1 MRKNGRLLPSLPLMA
16 ALVWALFIAGA
27 YAQNVPGPAAGVISY
42 DSYFEA
48 DEERIFPAGEILLSG
63 DAFADA
69 HDTGAYVEPGDL
81 YGVKNALVLKSTSGF
96 VDWTFS
102 VDAPG
107 WYRLEINYLALPAR
121 QNDIEMQLM
130 LDGGYAFEQCE
141 SLLLRRLY
149 EAAGPIERDS
159 RGHDVRPKL
168 KEVSLW
174 QSIQFQDHNNHY
186 ADPYCFYLSQGEHTL
201 SLGLT
206 AEALAIKYLRFM
218 NTKPLEPYARAMPA
232 APNNARNVLIKFE
245 AEEAGLRNS
254 PVLYPL
260 SERADSATSPSDPVK
275 VRMNT
280 IGGENWKLQGEWM
293 EWTFQVPED
302 GQYNL
307 SMRVLT
313 NFLRGMGSTRR
324 LYIDG
329 KVPFAESDH
338 VTVPYQ
344 EGWQMYTLCDGEGNL
359 LPLYLT
365 GGTHTLR
372 LEVAAGPYSKPLRKL
387 EEVITELGSL
397 YRKIIVITGDN
408 ADGDRITVDLNRDFH
423 LDKKIPG
430 LMEDFERIALT
441 LTVQQQIIE
450 QNAFGGSEA
459 AILTQVAVQLRSFI
473 KYPEDIPV
481 RLESF
486 KNNISGL
493 ASQVLTLREQ
503 PMQIDYFALTSTDL
517 PLPKAGADFL
527 HQAAFRL
534 KAFAGSFFEDYSAVG
549 ETYDSGNA
557 APTITVWVCANDL
570 GATGIASGRDQT
582 QILKELIDQT
592 FVKDSGI
599 QVNLS
604 LIDGSQTLMQAIL
617 GGKGPDVAITVYKE
631 LPVNLAMRGALTDLS
646 QFDGFGEIKQR
657 FMASA
662 LVPYTFQGGVY
673 ALPETQNFDVIFYR
687 KDIFSQLGLQVPDTW
702 EDLCALVPVIQKQG
716 MQVGIPSPTVT
727 NNNTLG
733 FQAQLFQ
740 RGLNF
745 YSDDLLKTQFQD
757 PKALEAFKAWTDLY
771 AKYAL
776 PVKYD
781 FFSRFRTGTMPIA
794 IESYTAANTLAAAAP
809 ELAGLWDIAPIP
821 GIRQPDGT
829 VDRSEGATGTG
840 AILIATSQ
848 KQEAAYA
855 FISWWVSD
863 DTQAE
868 FGQAL
873 ESLMGASARW
883 PTANT
888 GAFERMKWTLDQQAA
903 LKEQWKY
910 VKDIPQLPGNYITN
924 RYLAFAFRA
933 VVYNKQN
940 QREVLN
946 QYNKEIDKEIQRK
959 WAEFGYGQAEGRQ
972 AP

>member
-1 MRKNGRLLPSLPLMA
+1 MRRNGHFLPSLLLIA

-27 YAQNVPGPAAGVISY
+27 CAQTLPGPSAGIKSY
-42 DSYFEA
+42 DAYFMAGEYGL
-48 DEERIFPAGEILLSG
+48 FPDGEILLGG
-63 DAFADA
+63 DAFTDA
-69 HDTGAYVEPGDL
+69 HETGAYAEPGNL
-81 YGVKNALVLKSTSGF
+81 YGVKNALILKSTSGF
-96 VDWTFS
+96 VDWEFS

-107 WYRLEINYLALPAR
+107 WYQLEITYLALPAR

-130 LDGGYAFEQCE
+130 LDGVYPFEQCE
-141 SLLLRRLY
+141 NLLLRRLY

-174 QSIQFQDHNNHY
+174 QSVLFQDHNNHY
-186 ADPYCFYLSQGEHTL
+186 ADPYRFYLSQGDHTL

-206 AEALAIKYLRFM
+206 AEALAIQKLRFV
-218 NTKPLEPYARAMPA
+218 NAKPLEPYEKVMPE
-232 APNNARNVLIKFE
+232 APNNAQNVTVKFE

-280 IGGENWKLQGEWM
+280 IGGESWKRQGEWM

-302 GQYNL
+302 GLYHLN
-307 SMRVLT
+307 MRVLT

-344 EGWQMYTLCDGEGNL
+344 EGWQMYTLSDGEGKL

-365 GGTHTLR
+365 KGTHTLR
-372 LEVAAGPYSKPLRKL
+372 LEVAAGPYSTPLRKL
-387 EEVITELGSL
+387 EEVITELGAL

-430 LMEDFERIALT
+430 LMEDFAKIAQALYD
-441 LTVQQQIIE
+441 QQYIIE

-459 AILTQVAVQLRSFI
+459 AILTQVAVQLKNFI
-473 KYPEDIPV
+473 KYPEDIPL

-493 ASQVLTLREQ
+493 ASQVLRLREQ
-503 PMQIDYFALTSTDL
+503 PMQIDYFTLTSTDL
-517 PLPKAGADFL
+517 PLKKAGAGFFE
-527 HQAAFRL
+527 QAAFRI
-534 KAFAGSFFEDYSAVG
+534 KAFTGSFFEDYSVVG
-549 ETYDSGNA
+549 EKYNESNK

-631 LPVNLAMRGALTDLS
+631 LPVNLAMRGALKDLS
-646 QFDGFGEIKQR
+646 QFEDYGEIKSR

-662 LVPYTFQGGVY
+662 LVPYTYQGGVY

-687 KDIFSQLGLQVPDTW
+687 KDIFTQLGLTVPGTW
-702 EDLCALVPVIQKQG
+702 EEFRAMVPVIQKQG

-745 YSDDLLKTQFQD
+745 YTDDLMKTQFQD
-757 PKALEAFKAWTDLY
+757 PKALDAFKAWTDLY
-771 AKYAL
+771 LKYAL

-794 IESYTAANTLAAAAP
+794 IESYTTANTLAAAAP
-809 ELAGLWDIAPIP
+809 ELTGLWDIAPIP
-821 GIRQPDGT
+821 GIKQPDGT

-840 AILIATSQ
+840 AILIATSRE
-848 KQEAAYA
+848 QEAAFD
-855 FISWWVSD
+855 FITWWVSD

-888 GAFERMKWTLDQQAA
+888 GAFERMKWTANQQAA
-903 LKEQWKY
+903 LQEQWKY

-933 VVYNKQN
+933 AVYNKQN

-946 QYNKEIDKEIQRK
+946 QYNKEIDKEIKRK
-959 WAEFGYGQAEGRQ
+959 WAEFGYGQAEGGQ
-972 AP
+972 VQ

>member
-1 MRKNGRLLPSLPLMA
+1 MRRYGRFLPSLSLITA
-16 ALVWALFIAGA
+16 FVWLLLCAVAFSEEM
-27 YAQNVPGPAAGVISY
+27 PAAAINY
-42 DSYFEA
+42 DAYYTGDA
-48 DEERIFPAGEILLSG
+48 NTLFPNGEILLPG
-63 DAFADA
+63 DTISNAGE
-69 HDTGAYVEPGDL
+69 TCAYVEPGDL
-81 YGVKNALVLKSTSGF
+81 SGVKNALVLNSTSGIA
-96 VDWTFS
+96 DWVFT

-107 WYRLEINYLALPAR
+107 WYQLEITYLALPAR
-121 QNDIEMQLM
+121 QNDIEMQM
-130 LDGGYAFEQCE
+130 KLDGSFPFEQCE

-149 EAAGPIERDS
+149 NAEGPIARDS

-174 QSIQFQDHNNHY
+174 QSVLFQDHNNHY
-186 ADPYCFYLSQGEHTL
+186 GDPYRFYLSQGEHTL
-201 SLGLT
+201 SLGVT
-206 AEALAIKYLRFM
+206 AEALAIQKLRFVNM
-218 NTKPLEPYARAMPA
+218 PPLEPYENTIPEALS
-232 APNNARNVLIKFE
+232 NARNVTVKFE

-260 SERADSATSPSDPVK
+260 SERADAATSPSDPVK

-280 IGGENWKLQGEWM
+280 IGGENWKRQGEWM
-293 EWTFQVPED
+293 EWAFTVPED
-302 GQYNL
+302 GLYQL

-329 KVPFAESDH
+329 KVPFAQADH
-338 VTVPYQ
+338 VTVPYKTD
-344 EGWQMYTLCDGEGNL
+344 WQMYTLADGQGNL
-359 LPLYLT
+359 MPLYLKS
-365 GGTHTLR
+365 GTHTLR
-372 LEVAAGPYSKPLRKL
+372 LEVAAGPYSEPTRKL
-387 EEVITELGSL
+387 EEVITELGAI

-408 ADGDRITVDLNRDFH
+408 ADGDRITIDLNRDFH

-430 LMEDFERIALT
+430 LMEDFAKIAKELKD
-441 LTVQQQIIE
+441 QQQVIE

-459 AILTQVAVQLRSFI
+459 AMLTQVAVQLENFV
-473 KYPEDIPV
+473 KYPEDIPQ

-493 ASQVLTLREQ
+493 ASQILRLREQ
-503 PMQIDYFALTSTDL
+503 PMQIDYFTLTSADL
-517 PLPKAGADFL
+517 PLPKADVGFFN
-527 HQAAFRL
+527 QAAFRL
-534 KAFAGSFFEDYSAVG
+534 KAFVGSFFEDYSAIG
-549 ETYDSGNA
+549 EKYNDVKA

-582 QILKELIDQT
+582 QVIKELIDQN

-604 LIDGSQTLMQAIL
+604 LIDGSGTLMQAIL

-631 LPVNLAMRGALTDLS
+631 LPVNLAMRGALADLS
-646 QFDGFGEIKQR
+646 RFDGFEEITSR

-662 LVPYTFQGGVY
+662 LVPYAYQGGVY

-687 KDIFSQLGLQVPDTW
+687 KDIFEELGLTVPDTW
-702 EDLCALVPVIQKQG
+702 EDFRAMVPVIQKQG
-716 MQVGIPSPTVT
+716 MQVGVPSPTVT

-740 RGLNF
+740 RGLSF
-745 YSDDLLKTQFQD
+745 YTGDLMKTQFQD

-771 AKYAL
+771 LKYAL

-794 IESYTAANTLAAAAP
+794 IESYTTANTLAAAAP
-809 ELAGLWDIAPIP
+809 ELNGLWDIAPIP

-840 AILIATSQ
+840 TILIATSRE
-848 KQEAAYA
+848 QEAAFK

-863 DTQAE
+863 ETQAE

-883 PTANT
+883 PTANI
-888 GAFERMKWTLDQQAA
+888 GAFERMKWTVSQQAA

-933 VVYNKQN
+933 VIYLKQN

-946 QYNKEIDKEIQRK
+946 QYNKEIDKEIKRK
-959 WAEFGYGQAEGRQ
+959 WAEFGYGQEEGGQ